1 MFSLTGW
8 RRITVPVLIGAR
20 DTIWIKLLKSR
31 IFPTVLAVLCLGT
44 GASAAQLECKLTKV
58 WFAHP
63 YLPTSLVLEA
73 DEHFLNVK
81 LRDVQIKNVATN
93 DTVAKVVYR
102 GQNRLRM
109 EWPTAD
115 YKRTGPAVFPNRNT
129 FRNEPELFRATLSL
143 DLRNFEFKVE
153 MEDKRLAAQYGQAI
167 GTCKKVR

>member
-1 MFSLTGW
+1 LKFRMF
-8 RRITVPVLIGAR
+8 TV
-20 DTIWIKLLKSR
+20 
-31 IFPTVLAVLCLGT
+31 AVTALCLSGS
-44 GASAAQLECKLTKV
+44 AQAAQFECKLKKV

-73 DEHFLNVK
+73 DEHFLNVN
-81 LRDVQIKNVATN
+81 LRDVQIVNVATN

-109 EWPTAD
+109 EWSTAD

-129 FRNEPELFRATLSL
+129 FRNEPSLFRATLSL
-143 DLRNFEFKVE
+143 DLRNFGFKVE

-167 GTCKKVR
+167 GTCKKLR